1 MPSLPTGRPAP
12 RRTTPSALPSRALPL
27 RSLADELRA
36 WDDEHLVALLENRPD
51 LATPPAASLT
61 SLAARASTRA
71 SVHRALDRL
80 ETPTLQA
87 LEVLAALP
95 EPTSV
100 EDVARTLGRPLD
112 TTTEHLDEL
121 RDLALLWGSG
131 DDLHIVRTV
140 ADALG
145 AYPAGLG
152 PPLTEPLALPLATL
166 LDQAPPGALDV
177 LRRLEPGPPVGA
189 LSRADRPVDPT
200 STNPLEWLLAHGLLA
215 VADPG
220 HVVLPLQVGLHL
232 RGGTAYPAGS
242 DQAPSI
248 ATTGRPAAL
257 VERAAGSAAAE
268 LLRLV
273 GELADAWGLVP
284 PPVLR
289 SGGLGVRELRR
300 TATTLDVDDTTA
312 AFVVELA
319 YGAGLVADDGE
330 VGPSWA
336 PTPGYD
342 VWADDDPGARWQHL
356 AQAWLAG
363 TRVAG
368 LVGTRDARGGTR
380 NALSADVDRP
390 GSREVRLDTL
400 RELARATDGRPADEA
415 LAPDTDGLLARL
427 HWRRPRRTAGAARD
441 SYDDLVRWTLREAEL
456 LGITGR
462 GALSAPGRTLLAGG
476 SPAEAMAALLP
487 EPVDH
492 VLLQADLTAV
502 APGPLVPDLART
514 MALTADVE
522 SRGGATVYRF
532 TAASVRRALDAGWS
546 SSGLLDLLA
555 RSSRTPVPQ
564 PLEYLVGDVARRHG
578 RLRVGRMSSY
588 VRSDDPLLLEQV
600 LADRRCARL
609 RVRQVA
615 PTVLVAQAEPAEVLQ
630 TLREVGLAPV
640 AESPGGEV
648 VVRRPDL
655 VRTPVRQP
663 PRPTVTEPPRP
674 SAAYLDAVVRGLH
687 DGQRESDDEERRVA
701 TRGPRLPVTDPS
713 VTLAT
718 LREAAAT
725 RSQVWIGYTDA
736 AGRTERRVIE
746 PLTVEGGRVTA
757 FDHGTD
763 GVRGFSVHRITGV
776 APADAAGDEA
786 QAADIDEG

>member
-1 MPSLPTGRPAP
+1 
-12 RRTTPSALPSRALPL
+12 
-27 RSLADELRA
+27 
-36 WDDEHLVALLENRPD
+36 
-51 LATPPAASLT
+51 
-61 SLAARASTRA
+61 
-71 SVHRALDRL
+71 
-80 ETPTLQA
+80 
-87 LEVLAALP
+87 
-95 EPTSV
+95 
-100 EDVARTLGRPLD
+100 
-112 TTTEHLDEL
+112 
-121 RDLALLWGSG
+121 
-131 DDLHIVRTV
+131 
-140 ADALG
+140 
-145 AYPAGLG
+145 
-152 PPLTEPLALPLATL
+152 
-166 LDQAPPGALDV
+166 
-177 LRRLEPGPPVGA
+177 
-189 LSRADRPVDPT
+189 
-200 STNPLEWLLAHGLLA
+200 
-215 VADPG
+215 
-220 HVVLPLQVGLHL
+220 
-232 RGGTAYPAGS
+232 
-242 DQAPSI
+242 
-248 ATTGRPAAL
+248 
-257 VERAAGSAAAE
+257 
-268 LLRLV
+268 
-273 GELADAWGLVP
+273 
-284 PPVLR
+284 
-289 SGGLGVRELRR
+289 
-300 TATTLDVDDTTA
+300 
-312 AFVVELA
+312 
-319 YGAGLVADDGE
+319 
-330 VGPSWA
+330 
-336 PTPGYD
+336 
-342 VWADDDPGARWQHL
+342 
-356 AQAWLAG
+356 
-363 TRVAG
+363 
-368 LVGTRDARGGTR
+368 
-380 NALSADVDRP
+380 
-390 GSREVRLDTL
+390 
-400 RELARATDGRPADEA
+400 
-415 LAPDTDGLLARL
+415 
-427 HWRRPRRTAGAARD
+427 
-441 SYDDLVRWTLREAEL
+441 
-456 LGITGR
+456 
-462 GALSAPGRTLLAGG
+462 
-476 SPAEAMAALLP
+476 MAALLP